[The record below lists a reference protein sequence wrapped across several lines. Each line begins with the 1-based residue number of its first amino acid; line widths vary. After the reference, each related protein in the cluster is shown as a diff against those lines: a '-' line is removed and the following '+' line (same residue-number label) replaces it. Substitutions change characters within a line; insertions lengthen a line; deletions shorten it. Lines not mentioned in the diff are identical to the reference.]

1 MKTQWLIFGREV
13 SGRNE
18 YGDVNQNKEGGYAMK
33 KISVL
38 LVFLLVLLTS
48 SLGLAFEKVRF
59 AVISDPHISI
69 PQQKGVTDG
78 FKLGLQTQMMTE
90 NTVAELNKIPDLQFV
105 LVAGDLTQDAEPW
118 NIDALRRT
126 LDGLKVP
133 YFVTLGTM
141 T

>member
-1 MKTQWLIFGREV
+1 
-13 SGRNE
+13 
-18 YGDVNQNKEGGYAMK
+18 MK